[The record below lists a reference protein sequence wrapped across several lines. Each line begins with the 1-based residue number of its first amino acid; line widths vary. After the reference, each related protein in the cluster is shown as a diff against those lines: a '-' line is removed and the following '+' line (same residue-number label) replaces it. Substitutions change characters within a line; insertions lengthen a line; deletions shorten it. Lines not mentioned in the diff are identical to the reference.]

1 MERSISVK
9 KTKLI
14 LTNLILA
21 LTLMFS
27 AGYSTRV
34 YADDGD
40 PQGTSGAPKTQPAP
54 QQTPSTP
61 DSVMVA
67 IVRVI
72 GSFFW
77 F

>member
-14 LTNLILA
+14 LTSLILA

-34 YADDGD
+34 YAGAGD

-54 QQTPSTP
+54 QQPASTP
-61 DSVMVA
+61 DSVVA
-67 IVRVI
+67 TIIRML
-72 GSFFW
+72 GSLFW
-77 F
+77 I

>member
-14 LTNLILA
+14 LMSLILA

-54 QQTPSTP
+54 QQPAGTP
-61 DSVMVA
+61 DSVMVTV
-67 IVRVI
+67 VRVI
-72 GSFFW
+72 GLFFW

>member
-1 MERSISVK
+1 MK

-14 LTNLILA
+14 LTSLILA

-34 YADDGD
+34 FADDGD

-54 QQTPSTP
+54 QQPASTP
-61 DSVMVA
+61 DSV
-67 IVRVI
+67 ILTIIRVI
-72 GSFFW
+72 GSLLW
-77 F
+77 I